1 MTNEKFTNIV
11 VAIDGS
17 DLSKKAADYALS
29 LAKEQNAKL
38 SAVAVVKFHQTDAFR
53 GSTSTLIKFIRK
65 QAEIAEGWA
74 DLVRNKADKSGV
86 RFESK
91 VIKTNASIP
100 EEIIRYAKDRK
111 SDLIVMGT
119 RGRSGFKKALLGSV
133 ASAVVTHASCPVM
146 VIR

>member
-1 MTNEKFTNIV
+1 MTNGKFANIV

-17 DLSKKAADYALS
+17 DLSKKAADYAVS

-53 GSTSTLIKFIRK
+53 GSTPTLEKFIRK
-65 QAEIAEGWA
+65 QAEIAQKWLDAVKTEAGE
-74 DLVRNKADKSGV
+74 NNI

-91 VIKTNASIP
+91 VIKTRTNIP
-100 EEIIRYAKDRK
+100 EEIIKYASGRK

-119 RGRSGFKKALLGSV
+119 RGRTGFKKAVLGSV
-133 ASAVVTHASCPVM
+133 ASAVVTHAGWPVM

>member
-17 DLSKKAADYALS
+17 DLSKRAADYAVS
-29 LAKEQNAKL
+29 LAREQNAKI

-53 GSTSTLIKFIRK
+53 GSTATLEKFIRK
-65 QAEIAEGWA
+65 QAGIAQKWL
-74 DLVRNKADKSGV
+74 DSVKAEAEENNV

-91 VIKTNASIP
+91 VIKTRTNIP
-100 EEIIRYAKDRK
+100 EEIIEYAKDKR

-119 RGRSGFKKALLGSV
+119 RGRTGFKKALLGSV
-133 ASAVVTHASCPVM
+133 ASAVVTHAGCPVM